1 MKLKRMLS
9 GMVAAT
15 LALSIMTVMPTTAAQ
30 TTEEYRSATHTFA
43 APSWEPTSETP
54 NQTVFTLDL
63 DTFESTDAIKFE
75 LTNGSK
81 DTYMLAITQAV
92 SPWGTLMSGSST
104 SVVLPLAD
112 VDVDQNQRANCQV
125 WGSEIGDEIDYKIT
139 VIHDYEPPK
148 VDVWVDNGDGSYSYT
163 ASENQDGT
171 KTKPLYITPSTGV
184 AGQTLSMDIT
194 VDGYA
199 NGVIGANIDG
209 QWGTVTDQ
217 WENTTKISKEL
228 TGTTEGMQLQLWW
241 INAGTTV
248 TVSNV
253 ALSKNEVTLKSGY
266 EYHWVSQNEDGTWN
280 YRAAMVY
287 PKSEIEGKDS
297 MQFKF
302 SVNTST
308 GTVTRNG
315 TTQMYYT
322 GVADTATE
330 TYKMESD
337 DLVISS
343 MVLTGIPAEISPDD
357 VQFDTIWNAIS

>member
-9 GMVAAT
+9 GTVAAT

-30 TTEEYRSATHTFA
+30 TTEAIGSGSHTFA
-43 APSWEPTSETP
+43 APSWDLTSKTP
-54 NQTVFTLDL
+54 DQTVYTLDL
-63 DTFESTDAIKFE
+63 NTFEATDAIKFE
-75 LTNGSK
+75 LTDGSK
-81 DTYMLAITQAV
+81 DSYMLAITQAD

-112 VDVDQNQRANCQV
+112 VDQQQSANCQV
-125 WGSEIGDEIDYKIT
+125 WGSAIGDEVDYKIT

-163 ASENQDGT
+163 ASENQDGS
-171 KTKPLYITPSTGV
+171 KTKPLYITPSIGV

-194 VDGYA
+194 VEGYA

-209 QWGTVTDQ
+209 KWGNLTDQ
-217 WENTTKISKEL
+217 WENTTKISKKL

-253 ALSKNEVTLKSGY
+253 ALSKNEVTLQNGY
-266 EYHWVSQNEDGTWN
+266 EYHWVSKNEDGTWN
-280 YRAAMVY
+280 YRAAKVY

-302 SVNTST
+302 KVNTST
-308 GTVTRNG
+308 GTVTREG

-357 VQFDTIWNAIS
+357 VTFSHSWVALS